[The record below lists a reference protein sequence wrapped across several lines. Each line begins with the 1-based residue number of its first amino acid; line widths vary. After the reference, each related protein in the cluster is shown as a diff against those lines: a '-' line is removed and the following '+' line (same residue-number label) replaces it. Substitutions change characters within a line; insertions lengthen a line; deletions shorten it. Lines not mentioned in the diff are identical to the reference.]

1 MVFSANKNA
10 RLAPVHPIRRVMMK
24 KLSLKITCL
33 KPARLR
39 LSKLVRDGLKA
50 FIEWVGLLSG
60 QVGKMDISDTLRKHL
75 ARTSSVDEFFS
86 IKDFVGR
93 HIKDYANPKAKQ
105 GSRGWWLVPLAK
117 KITLTLTTRRY

>member
-1 MVFSANKNA
+1 
-10 RLAPVHPIRRVMMK
+10 MK
-24 KLSLKITCL
+24 PT
-33 KPARLR
+33 RLR

-50 FIEWVGLLSG
+50 FIEWVGMLSG

-93 HIKDYANPKAKQ
+93 HIKDYASPKAK
-105 GSRGWWLVPLAK
+105 
-117 KITLTLTTRRY
+117 